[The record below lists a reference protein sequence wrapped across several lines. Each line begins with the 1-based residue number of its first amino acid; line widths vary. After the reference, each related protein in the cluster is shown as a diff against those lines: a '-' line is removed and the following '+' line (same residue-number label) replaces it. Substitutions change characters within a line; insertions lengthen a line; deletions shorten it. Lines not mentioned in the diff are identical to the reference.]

1 MPDISS
7 TSSGDGDECNDEQ
20 DAQKDGK
27 EDDLVSEKITDF
39 TIKPQTISHLKNLK
53 WTEQKKEQRHDPA
66 PAEIGDAA
74 KKFREIV
81 SRHFLSLDL

>member
-7 TSSGDGDECNDEQ
+7 TSSGDGDEYNDEQ

-27 EDDLVSEKITDF
+27 EDDEEQKEKR
-39 TIKPQTISHLKNLK
+39 
-53 WTEQKKEQRHDPA
+53 KKEQRHDPA

-74 KKFREIV
+74 KKFRDIV